1 VIDFQS
7 WDKPT
12 YTYTVW
18 RMAVSDDYDLKSGL
32 KRKRRLGNSYLM
44 TPADERSAKH
54 VDVVLDSPNLWMK
67 KVGDHAGY

>member
-1 VIDFQS
+1 MIDLQS
-7 WDKPT
+7 RDKPA
-12 YTYTVW
+12 YAYTVW

-54 VDVVLDSPNLWMK
+54 VDVVLDPPNLWMK
-67 KVGDHAGY
+67 KVGDHAGC